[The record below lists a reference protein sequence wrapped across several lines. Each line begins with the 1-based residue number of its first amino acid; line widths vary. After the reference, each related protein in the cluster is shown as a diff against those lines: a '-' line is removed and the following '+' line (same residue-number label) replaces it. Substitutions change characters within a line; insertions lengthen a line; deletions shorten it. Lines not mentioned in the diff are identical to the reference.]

1 MAIAEL
7 PMRGADDPELVSL
20 AEALTEDVTAGL
32 TRFTYLDVLSGGD
45 QSAYD
50 SDPRLAAH
58 DLGARY
64 LLTGRIR
71 RAGPTVRVGVK
82 LIDAASGSHLWAES
96 YDANLDASDLFE
108 VHDHLA
114 DRIVTTVADQQGV
127 LIREMI
133 AAVRDRPIERM
144 TARDAVFLTFDYM
157 QVMTPDVHLRVREA
171 LERAVEVEPDS
182 ADAWACLSIMY
193 GEEYKHD
200 YNVRPD
206 SLDRALAA
214 GRRAADIDKA
224 CQHAYYALAQAH
236 FFRRDMGRFRVAADR
251 AVQLNPRDGNTVAFM
266 GILIGYA
273 GDPDTG
279 MELIQRVLELNPHHP
294 GWYHFGMFY
303 RHFAREEYEEALAT
317 AQAINLPGYYPTHW
331 AIAAAAGHLGRQ
343 DVAGEAVR
351 ELLAL
356 YPEFAERGR
365 TELAKWIPDTAMLDR
380 FFEGIS
386 RAGLDFASS

>member
-1 MAIAEL
+1 
-7 PMRGADDPELVSL
+7 MRAGTDDPEIASM
-20 AEALTEDVTAGL
+20 AQALTEDVTAGL

-45 QSAYD
+45 QSVYD

-64 LLTGRIR
+64 VLAGRIR
-71 RAGPTVRVGVK
+71 RAGSTVRVGVK

-96 YDANLDASDLFE
+96 YDATLDASDLFG
-108 VHDHLA
+108 VQDHLT
-114 DRIVTTVADQQGV
+114 DRIVATVADQQGV

-133 AAVRDRPIERM
+133 ASVRDKPIERM
-144 TARDAVFLTFDYM
+144 TARDAVFLMFDYM
-157 QVMTPDVHLRVREA
+157 QVITPDVHLRVREA

-193 GEEYKHD
+193 CDEYKHD

-206 SLDRALAA
+206 SLGRALAA

-224 CQHAYYALAQAH
+224 CQHAYYALAQTH
-236 FFRRDMGRFRVAADR
+236 FFRRDMGRFRNAAER

-266 GILIGYA
+266 GILLGYA

-279 MELIQRVLELNPHHP
+279 IELIEKVLALNPHHP
-294 GWYHFGMFY
+294 GWYHFGTCY

-317 AQAINLPGYYPTHW
+317 AQAINLPGYYATHW
-331 AIAAAAGHLGRQ
+331 AIAASAGHLGRQ
-343 DVAGEAVR
+343 DVAHEAVR
-351 ELLAL
+351 ELLAV

-365 TELAKWIPDTAMLDR
+365 TELGKWVPDTAVLER
-380 FFEGIS
+380 YFEGL
-386 RAGLDFASS
+386 RKAGLDFASS